1 MSSCGVQQHDRREGN
16 GGSRG
21 KVLFLGF
28 VFQRQQLKG
37 FSQSKGAAAVVR
49 SQPWTGSGSRKRQ
62 AVSAVAVGGCR
73 LYLFLFEGQ

>member
-1 MSSCGVQQHDRREGN
+1 MESSSAT
-16 GGSRG
+16 GGKETEAAEERCFFC
-21 KVLFLGF
+21 LFVCF
-28 VFQRQQLKG
+28 VFQRQLLKV

-73 LYLFLFEGQ
+73 FYLFLFEGQ

>member
-1 MSSCGVQQHDRREGN
+1 MESSSTT
-16 GGSRG
+16 GGKETEAAEERCF
-21 KVLFLGF
+21 FLGF

>member
-1 MSSCGVQQHDRREGN
+1 MESSSTT
-16 GGSRG
+16 GGKETEAAEERC
-21 KVLFLGF
+21 FFFGF
-28 VFQRQQLKG
+28 VFQRQLLKG

-73 LYLFLFEGQ
+73 FYLFLFEGQGGP